1 MTVLNRKDLEQSP
14 LADLHALAADLGV
27 EGFRRMRRAELVG
40 ALARGDGDREAP
52 SRRSGDADG
61 AAEPDGA
68 TEPDR
73 DAEPAAEPPAAATGG
88 PGRAGDE
95 RRSGEI
101 EVLGNGSAFIR
112 AEPGTKSGDDVY
124 VSPAQ
129 VRRCELRS
137 GDVVA
142 GPIRRPRRSER
153 YPSLVR
159 VETINDADADQRSAR
174 TRLDQLTAAFPA
186 QRLNA
191 PAGLEQAPFGRG
203 SRVIVAGAPGAGAT
217 TLLRSIAR
225 TFVADHQ
232 DLALTV
238 VLIGVRPEEVGEWRA
253 ELPDVEIVG
262 GSFDQPI
269 AKQVEAARA
278 AVDRATRVA
287 EGGDDAAIVV
297 DALDA
302 LDEAAA
308 RSLLAAGRN
317 TEEAGS
323 VTVVASWSDP
333 RALRLATT
341 RIVLDAGG
349 RGQLDVE
356 RSGALRAELLS

>member
-1 MTVLNRKDLEQSP
+1 MTVLNRRDLEQSP

-27 EGFRRMRRAELVG
+27 EGFRRMRRAELIG
-40 ALARGDGDREAP
+40 ALARDDGGGGKVSSENE
-52 SRRSGDADG
+52 GVDG
-61 AAEPDGA
+61 AAG
-68 TEPDR
+68 
-73 DAEPAAEPPAAATGG
+73 PAAETPATATAERA
-88 PGRAGDE
+88 RAGDE
-95 RRSGEI
+95 VRSGEI

-112 AEPGTKSGDDVY
+112 AKPGTKSSDDVY

-137 GDVVA
+137 GDAVA
-142 GPIRRPRRSER
+142 GPVRRPRRSER

-159 VETINDADADQRSAR
+159 VETVNGVDADRRSER

-186 QRLNA
+186 QRLSA
-191 PAGLEQAPFGRG
+191 PEGLEQAPFGRG
-203 SRVIVAGAPGAGAT
+203 SRVIVAGPPGAGAT

-225 TFVADHQ
+225 TFVADHP

-269 AKQVEAARA
+269 AKQAEAARA
-278 AVDRATRVA
+278 AADGATRVA
-287 EGGDDAAIVV
+287 EGGGDAALVV

-302 LDEAAA
+302 LDEPAA
-308 RSLLAAGRN
+308 RRLLAAGRN
-317 TEEAGS
+317 SEEAGS
-323 VTVVASWSDP
+323 VTVVASWSEP
-333 RALRLATT
+333 HALRLATT
-341 RIVLDAGG
+341 RIVLSAGG